1 MPEADPR
8 GEARAWREPGEPR
21 TLVGHENSAAVST
34 GPVEATFLLR
44 SSPCA
49 DRGVGGGIHIC
60 VCATLCPR
68 PDT

>member
-21 TLVGHENSAAVST
+21 TLVEHENSAAVST

-49 DRGVGGGIHIC
+49 DGGVGGWDSH
-60 VCATLCPR
+60 LCLR
-68 PDT
+68 HTVSQA